1 MRESECTPNEDH
13 LPFVTHHLYPILF
26 AKSRSLNPNHVLEEG
41 ITQRCEYQEAGMIG
55 ATLEVSCHIMQR
67 AGKVFK
73 EKKEN
78 AKVLSARNPNYV
90 SGSERKLRE
99 VECTE

>member
-1 MRESECTPNEDH
+1 
-13 LPFVTHHLYPILF
+13 
-26 AKSRSLNPNHVLEEG
+26 
-41 ITQRCEYQEAGMIG
+41 MIG
-55 ATLEVSCHIMQR
+55 AILEVSCHTMQR